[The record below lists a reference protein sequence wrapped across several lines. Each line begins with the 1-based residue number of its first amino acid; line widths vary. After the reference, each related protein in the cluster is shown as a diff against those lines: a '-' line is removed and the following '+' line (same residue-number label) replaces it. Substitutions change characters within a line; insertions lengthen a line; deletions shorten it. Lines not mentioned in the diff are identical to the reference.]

1 MAKPARYPAVLD
13 VLRDLRPSSPVMCL
27 RRDTLAAR
35 ARAFIDGFP
44 GRVLYAV
51 KCNPLPPVLH
61 AIHGAG
67 VDGFDTAS
75 LPEIAQIC
83 ELLPEADC
91 FFHHPVKARAAIR
104 NAYRIYGVRHFTVDH
119 RDELDKVVSET
130 RADDVAIHVRFATPP
145 GHASFDLSAKFGA
158 APGDAADLLEQAA
171 GLGLA
176 VGLSFH
182 VGSQC
187 LAPQAFD
194 VALRLAETIVDD
206 AGVPL
211 AWLNVGGGFPVDYP
225 GMEPPPL
232 EQYFEAIR
240 HGLARLDLPP
250 SCQVLCEPG
259 RALVADGCSLLL
271 QVQLRRDDRLY
282 VNDGVYGSLSDL
294 HWTKGLEPPVRLM
307 RLDGPRPSET
317 QAAFTIYG
325 PTCDSLDVLPLPW
338 SLPDDVREGDWI
350 EVGQMGAYSTAV
362 STNFNGLKLETFV
375 EVDEPPFHL

>member
-13 VLRDLRPSSPVMCL
+13 LLRDLRPSYPVLCL
-27 RRDTLAAR
+27 RSETLAAR
-35 ARAFIDGFP
+35 ARAFLDGFP

-51 KCNPLPPVLH
+51 KCNPLPAVLR
-61 AIHGAG
+61 AIHAAG
-67 VDGFDTAS
+67 VRDFDTAS
-75 LPEIAQIC
+75 LPEIAEVC
-83 ELLPEADC
+83 ELFPDAEC
-91 FFHHPVKARAAIR
+91 YFHHPVKGRAAIR
-104 NAYRIYGVRHFTVDH
+104 DAYRVHGVRHFTIDH

-130 RADDVAIHVRFATPP
+130 HADDVVIHVRFATPP
-145 GHASFDLSAKFGA
+145 AHARFDLSAKFGA
-158 APGDAADLLEQAA
+158 APADAADLLEQAS

-187 LAPQAFD
+187 LAPEAYD
-194 VALRLAETIVDD
+194 VALRLAETIIDD
-206 AGVPL
+206 AGAPL
-211 AWLNVGGGFPVDYP
+211 AYLNVGGGFPVDYP

-232 EQYFEAIR
+232 EDYFEAIR
-240 HGLARLDLPP
+240 RGLARLELSE

-271 QVQLRRDDRLY
+271 QVQLRRGDRLY
-282 VNDGVYGSLSDL
+282 VNDGVYGALSDL
-294 HWTKGLEPPVRLM
+294 HWTKGLDQPVRLM

-317 QAAFTIYG
+317 QAEFTIYG
-325 PTCDSLDVLPLPW
+325 PTCDSLDLLPLPW
-338 SLPDDVREGDWI
+338 TLPDDVREGDWV

-375 EVDEPPFHL
+375 EIDEPPFHL

>member
-13 VLRDLRPSSPVMCL
+13 LLRDLRPSYPVLCL
-27 RRDTLAAR
+27 RSETLAAR
-35 ARAFIDGFP
+35 ARAFLDGFP

-51 KCNPLPPVLH
+51 KCNPLPSVLR
-61 AIHGAG
+61 AIHAAG
-67 VDGFDTAS
+67 VRDFDTAS
-75 LPEIAQIC
+75 LPEIAEVC
-83 ELLPEADC
+83 ELFPDAEC
-91 FFHHPVKARAAIR
+91 YFHHPVKGRAAIR
-104 NAYRIYGVRHFTVDH
+104 DAYRVLGVRHFTIDH

-130 RADDVAIHVRFATPP
+130 RADDVVIHVRFATPP
-145 GHASFDLSAKFGA
+145 AHARFDLSAKFGA
-158 APGDAADLLEQAA
+158 TPADAADLLEQAS

-187 LAPQAFD
+187 LAPEAYD

-206 AGVPL
+206 AGAPL
-211 AWLNVGGGFPVDYP
+211 AYLNVGGGFPVDYP

-232 EQYFEAIR
+232 EDYFEAIR
-240 HGLARLDLPP
+240 RGLARLELPE

-271 QVQLRRDDRLY
+271 QVQLRRGDRLY
-282 VNDGVYGSLSDL
+282 VNDGVYGALSDL
-294 HWTKGLEPPVRLM
+294 HWTKGLDQPVRLM

-317 QAAFTIYG
+317 QAEFTIYG
-325 PTCDSLDVLPLPW
+325 PTCDSLDMLPLPW
-338 SLPDDVREGDWI
+338 TLPDDAREGDWI

-375 EVDEPPFHL
+375 EIDEPPFHL